1 MNLSQA
7 VKLACVSSA
16 GVECNM
22 VNFPSLLRMDDGGG
36 GRQPRAGAGSGA
48 RTGTVLGLRRSS
60 FSSKTL

>member
-1 MNLSQA
+1 MDFGKMNLSQA

-36 GRQPRAGAGSGA
+36 AVTQGGCGVRGEDRASF
-48 RTGTVLGLRRSS
+48 GLEEE
-60 FSSKTL
+60 LI

>member
-1 MNLSQA
+1 MDFGKMNLSQA

-36 GRQPRAGAGSGA
+36 AVTQGG
-48 RTGTVLGLRRSS
+48 
-60 FSSKTL
+60 